1 MKIVKFICFLLLLS
15 TLMYAQSTNLA
26 YADGIIHLEQYG
38 SGTPILIIN
47 GGPGMNSQGFRHLA
61 KIIGEKNQAIIY
73 DQRGTGE
80 STISEINSTSITLDK
95 MTEDIEVIRK
105 HLNIEE
111 WVVLGH
117 SFGGM
122 LASYYATKHPKS
134 TKGLILSSSG
144 GINLDLFSQLDIRAR
159 LSSTE
164 RDSLAYWTSQIANGD
179 TSYHARLKRGTF
191 LAPAY
196 LYDRSNLETVAH
208 RLTQGNWTINGL
220 VFQDM
225 RSSNFDCSAAL
236 KTYEK
241 PVLIIQGANDI
252 IAESISEYAHEV
264 LPHSTLV
271 VLEKC
276 GHYGWLDQPEQY
288 FGAIH
293 KYLSRLDS

>member
-1 MKIVKFICFLLLLS
+1 MKIAKLICFLLLLS
-15 TLMYAQSTNLA
+15 TLMYAQPTNLA

-61 KIIGEKNQAIIY
+61 KIIGEKNRAIIY

-80 STISEINSTSITLDK
+80 STISEINSSSITLDK
-95 MTEDIEVIRK
+95 MTEDIEVLRK

-122 LASYYATKHPKS
+122 LASYYAAKHPKA

-164 RDSLAYWTSQIANGD
+164 RDSLTYWTSQIANGD

-225 RSSNFDCSAAL
+225 RSINFDCSSAL
-236 KTYEK
+236 KTFEK

-264 LPHSTLV
+264 LPNSTLV

-288 FGAIH
+288 FSAIH
-293 KYLSRLDS
+293 SYLDHLDS